1 VTEEPKTENDESLHE
16 FIAILRRIKEL
27 LGEAAFPSEEE
38 IDLADAVEQ
47 LRQSGDTS
55 SADELAGLCKRADE
69 LKAQH
74 QAKPQSGLDTG

>member
-1 VTEEPKTENDESLHE
+1 VADEPNTENDESLSE
-16 FIAILRRIKEL
+16 FIEILGRIKGL

-47 LRQSGDTS
+47 LRQSGDAT

-69 LKAQH
+69 LKTQH
-74 QAKPQSGLDTG
+74 QAKP